1 MMRGHP
7 LFKAE
12 TAVFALVVC
21 LLIGCAKPTVDDHGR
36 LVIYSPTGEPLSG
49 GPLGHPVCV
58 EAMGNWFDRVDANH
72 DGSIDRR
79 EYLDEARRQFAAMD
93 LDKAGS
99 LTPSELAQ
107 YRAPYGINAKP
118 AKHSQDREPTLAADD
133 RPDPVMAADDK
144 MRFEVNLN
152 QFLRYQYVLYSSL
165 PGGDTGKVG
174 RDPFLDMC
182 KATYTPPANFQPH
195 PSDDG

>member
-1 MMRGHP
+1 MVKLGVNIDHIATLRQARG
-7 LFKAE
+7 E
-12 TAVFALVVC
+12 
-21 LLIGCAKPTVDDHGR
+21 
-36 LVIYSPTGEPLSG
+36 
-49 GPLGHPVCV
+49 
-58 EAMGNWFDRVDANH
+58 FD
-72 DGSIDRR
+72 
-79 EYLDEARRQFAAMD
+79 
-93 LDKAGS
+93 
-99 LTPSELAQ
+99 
-107 YRAPYGINAKP
+107 
-118 AKHSQDREPTLAADD
+118 
-133 RPDPVMAADDK
+133 PDPVMAADDK